1 MKRIC
6 LLCLMLIVAFSF
18 ISCSEETQQK
28 GTINGKVTN
37 NGNPI
42 NGAYVL
48 LLDSGQLIAANQ
60 PVTNGMVTNAQGKY
74 TIYMVEPG
82 KYYYVA
88 AVQDNNGDG
97 QYTPGTDKIGY
108 YGNYQGQTW
117 IPTEISLSS
126 GEVLNDINIT
136 ALY

>member
-1 MKRIC
+1 MKKIS
-6 LLCLMLIVAFSF
+6 LLCLILLVALSLV
-18 ISCSEETQQK
+18 SCSEETVQK

-37 NGNPI
+37 NNTPI

-74 TIYMVEPG
+74 TIYLVEPG

-97 QYTPGTDKIGY
+97 QYTPGTDKLGY
-108 YGNYQGQTW
+108 YGNYQGHSW
-117 IPTEISLSS
+117 VPTEITLSS

>member
-1 MKRIC
+1 MKKIS
-6 LLCLMLIVAFSF
+6 LLCLILLVALSLV
-18 ISCSEETQQK
+18 SCSEETVQK

-37 NGNPI
+37 NNTPI

-74 TIYMVEPG
+74 TIYLVEPG

-97 QYTPGTDKIGY
+97 QYTPGTDKLGY
-108 YGNYQGQTW
+108 YGNYQGQSW
-117 IPTEISLSS
+117 VPTEITLSS